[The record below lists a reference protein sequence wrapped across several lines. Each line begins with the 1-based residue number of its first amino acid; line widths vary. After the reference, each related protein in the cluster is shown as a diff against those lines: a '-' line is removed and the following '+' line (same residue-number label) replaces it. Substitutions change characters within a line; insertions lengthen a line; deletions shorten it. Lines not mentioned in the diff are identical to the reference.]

1 VTNYPQPVDRARVG
15 ADHPGMAEYA
25 LVTAVV
31 ASLAV
36 AFGSLTGSQLS
47 QLPVTAARAQILVV
61 QAAKANSVPASTA
74 RATLARAP
82 YQRPALRYLYA
93 SGWIGGRKSPADCL
107 FAKATPESTQQRFAD
122 SIRTDP
128 KVVAALRKMRVTVAQ
143 AAGALRRGT
152 ADAC

>member
-1 VTNYPQPVDRARVG
+1 
-15 ADHPGMAEYA
+15 MAEYA

-47 QLPVTAARAQILVV
+47 QLPVTAARAQTLVV
-61 QAAKANSVPASTA
+61 RTAKAHSVPAATA

-107 FAKATPESTQQRFAD
+107 FAKATPESTQRRFAD
-122 SIRTDP
+122 SLRSDP
-128 KVVAALRKMRVTVAQ
+128 KVVAALRRMRVTVAQ

>member
-1 VTNYPQPVDRARVG
+1 
-15 ADHPGMAEYA
+15 MAEYA

-36 AFGSLTGSQLS
+36 AFGSLTGAQLS
-47 QLPVTAARAQILVV
+47 QLPVTAARAQSLVV
-61 QAAKANSVPASTA
+61 QTAKSNSVPAATA

-82 YQRPALRYLYA
+82 YQRPALQYLYA
-93 SGWIGGRKSPADCL
+93 SGWISGRKSPADCL
-107 FAKATPESTQQRFAD
+107 FAKATPESTQQRLAD
-122 SIRTDP
+122 SIRNDS
-128 KVVAALRKMRVTVAQ
+128 KVAAALRKMRVTVAQ

>member
-1 VTNYPQPVDRARVG
+1 
-15 ADHPGMAEYA
+15 MAEYA

-36 AFGSLTGSQLS
+36 AFGSLTDAQLAS
-47 QLPVTAARAQILVV
+47 RLPVTAARAQALVV
-61 QAAKANSVPASTA
+61 QAAKANAVPPATA

-82 YQRPALRYLYA
+82 YERPALRYLYA
-93 SGWIGGRKSPADCL
+93 TGWIGGRKSPADCL
-107 FAKATPESTQQRFAD
+107 FAKVTPESTQQRFAD
-122 SIRTDP
+122 SIRGEP
-128 KVVAALRKMRVTVAQ
+128 NVVAALRRMRVTVAQ

>member
-1 VTNYPQPVDRARVG
+1 
-15 ADHPGMAEYA
+15 MAEYA

-47 QLPVTAARAQILVV
+47 QLPVTAARAQSLVV
-61 QAAKANSVPASTA
+61 QTAKANSVPAATA

-107 FAKATPESTQQRFAD
+107 FAKVTPESTQQRFAD

>member
-1 VTNYPQPVDRARVG
+1 
-15 ADHPGMAEYA
+15 MAEYA

-47 QLPVTAARAQILVV
+47 KLPVTAARAQALVV
-61 QAAKANSVPASTA
+61 QAAKANAVPPAAA
-74 RATLARAP
+74 RTTLAGAP
-82 YQRPALRYLYA
+82 YERPALKYLYA
-93 SGWIGGRKSPADCL
+93 TGWIGGRKSPADCL
-107 FAKATPESTQQRFAD
+107 FAKATPESTEKRFAE
-122 SIRTDP
+122 SIRKDP
-128 KVVAALRKMRVTVAQ
+128 KVVGALRKMRVTVAQ